1 MILYIA
7 KKKGNMGQHDLGSV
21 LCLNVLR
28 LLPDNHVEVIEC
40 ESLRSRPTW
49 LVGTP
54 TLIDEDNGE
63 KWEGHNALT
72 RLQTMSVH
80 IAHEQAKPNKKEGSR
95 PQHPPSSNFARQLP
109 PITSARL
116 SSPPPAEE
124 ENEEN
129 ENENEEVGQMWE
141 STIDEN
147 DTEEASTIGGN
158 KLTSDDLSS
167 AMSSRQMQSQHTVN
181 SKPPLPPLTD

>member
-1 MILYIA
+1 
-7 KKKGNMGQHDLGSV
+7 MGQHDLGSV

-95 PQHPPSSNFARQLP
+95 PRHPPSSNSARQPP

-129 ENENEEVGQMWE
+129 EENENEEVGQMWE